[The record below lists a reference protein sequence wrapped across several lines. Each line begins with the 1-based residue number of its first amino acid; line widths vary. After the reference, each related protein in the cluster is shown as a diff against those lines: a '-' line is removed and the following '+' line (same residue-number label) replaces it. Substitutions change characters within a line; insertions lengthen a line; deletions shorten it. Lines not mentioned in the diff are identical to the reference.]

1 MLCPVASAPRW
12 NSSDTVFLVGYTLTH
27 VRTCKSQGRKG
38 KAESELFPTPLGG
51 WLKVDG
57 VQSSCNVRAG
67 SSHPSLLGMR
77 QPSTKS
83 WQVNPVGEKKKKKKT
98 NCEEQIY
105 RFSLCFPSSWPFY
118 RREAGCPEL
127 MYTRNP
133 DKQQMAVRNPL
144 QKQICSPRMSSSTA
158 V

>member
-83 WQVNPVGEKKKKKKT
+83 WQVNPVGEKKKKKRPT
-98 NCEEQIY
+98 ARN
-105 RFSLCFPSSWPFY
+105 RFTDFLFVF
-118 RREAGCPEL
+118 L
-127 MYTRNP
+127 
-133 DKQQMAVRNPL
+133 
-144 QKQICSPRMSSSTA
+144 PRGLFIAERQDALS
-158 V
+158 